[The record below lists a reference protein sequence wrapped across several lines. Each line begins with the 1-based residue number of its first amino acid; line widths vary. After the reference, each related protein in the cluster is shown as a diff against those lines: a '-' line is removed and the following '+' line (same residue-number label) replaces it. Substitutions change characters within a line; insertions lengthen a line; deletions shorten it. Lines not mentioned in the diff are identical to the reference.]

1 MLIPLATFALVGAL
15 TGRAASAGRWW
26 RTLPPVAGTRR
37 DVSPSGDRIQ
47 RGRDRLRHGGDR
59 PGPDDHPAPSSGRP
73 APDDHPAA
81 GSDRLGSGDHPAHAG
96 DRLSGGGGLPRFG
109 VRDGGER
116 PGVAAPAGAWQPGPL
131 ALRDVRVG
139 AGSLGDGPQTKAAAA
154 GIHGGATLPT
164 MLPATVADGGPV
176 RAESERRR
184 LRAAAVV
191 GHAVISALLGAVA
204 ILPLG
209 VLVLVVLRGMFY
221 GLVDPGPYDT
231 SWGGPTR
238 AGAWTA
244 HFLIGLPMAAAA
256 VLVLIGIATV
266 HARLTRSLLTGR
278 RPGWAMPVAL
288 LVPVPAVLFF
298 VAWLHQI

>member
-1 MLIPLATFALVGAL
+1 MRNSLLRFVRSSGRSIVYCAMLIPLAAFALVRAL
-15 TGRAASAGRWW
+15 AGRAASAGRWW

-47 RGRDRLRHGGDR
+47 RGRDRL
-59 PGPDDHPAPSSGRP
+59 A
-73 APDDHPAA
+73 
-81 GSDRLGSGDHPAHAG
+81 
-96 DRLSGGGGLPRFG
+96 GGGRLPRFG
-109 VRDGGER
+109 VRDRGER
-116 PGVAAPAGAWQPGPL
+116 PGVAGPTGAWQRGPL
-131 ALRDVRVG
+131 ALRDARVG
-139 AGSLGDGPQTKAAAA
+139 AGSLGDSPQAAATAAA

-164 MLPATVADGGPV
+164 MLPATAADGGPV

-184 LRAAAVV
+184 LRTAAVM
-191 GHAVISALLGAVA
+191 GHAVISALLGVVA

-256 VLVLIGIATV
+256 VLVLIGIAAV

-278 RPGWAMPVAL
+278 RPGWALPVAL
-288 LVPVPAVLFF
+288 LVPVPAALFF